1 VRRLT
6 GGEGKVVEKVQG
18 LTADSGMTRIKEE
31 RLRGDGSTEVR
42 AGVAKFRERRR
53 RSGSRNAGGRRESG
67 QEASTRRCGA
77 GGELGEG

>member
-1 VRRLT
+1 
-6 GGEGKVVEKVQG
+6 VVEKVPG
-18 LTADSGMTRIKEE
+18 LTTYSGMTGIEEE

-42 AGVAKFRERRR
+42 AGAAKFPERRWH
-53 RSGSRNAGGRRESG
+53 SGRRNAGGRRESG